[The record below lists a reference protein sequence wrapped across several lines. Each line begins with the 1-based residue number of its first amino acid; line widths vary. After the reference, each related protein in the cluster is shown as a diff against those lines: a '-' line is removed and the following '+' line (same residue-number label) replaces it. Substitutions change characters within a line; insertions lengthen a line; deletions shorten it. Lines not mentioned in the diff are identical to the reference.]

1 MQKSHGATRRLGSE
15 RKRMDRYN
23 LSVVSLICIGRSQ
36 DTLNL
41 ANSDFE
47 ILAIILFQIGPLDAS
62 KNFAEM
68 FWSKLQKVSDLLPV
82 LRSDHRLH
90 AAATFDCPVARLYA
104 ELSFEYGI
112 ALRGGIGAMR
122 VDGWHVHNQHEK
134 RIIPNA
140 LLRTAFTFSLLSSMS
155 TSSQESEDPSGS
167 RILNCTV
174 CASRTA
180 CGSLLRV
187 AEKSRFFPM
196 FSLYPYL
203 HRPETNY

>member
-68 FWSKLQKVSDLLPV
+68 FRSKLQKVSDLLPV

-122 VDGWHVHNQHEK
+122 VHNQHEK

-140 LLRTAFTFSLLSSMS
+140 LLRTAFTFSLLSSIS
-155 TSSQESEDPSGS
+155 SSSQESEDPSEQRAGPF
-167 RILNCTV
+167 
-174 CASRTA
+174 ASGRKEP
-180 CGSLLRV
+180 L
-187 AEKSRFFPM
+187 FPM
-196 FSLYPYL
+196 FSLVPVSAQA
-203 HRPETNY
+203 